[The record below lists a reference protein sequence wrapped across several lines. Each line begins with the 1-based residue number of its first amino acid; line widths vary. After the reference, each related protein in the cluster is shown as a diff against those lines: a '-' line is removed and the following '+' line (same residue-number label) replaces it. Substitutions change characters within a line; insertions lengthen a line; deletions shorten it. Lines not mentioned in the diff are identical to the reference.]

1 MITAVLGVSVPLA
14 PGQEEHGHG
23 AGVCLM
29 DGSGDF
35 ANIRENMVIYL
46 QNYIEETSSFTS
58 TNVKLR
64 ILYRFDI
71 HLTVT

>member
-1 MITAVLGVSVPLA
+1 
-14 PGQEEHGHG
+14 
-23 AGVCLM
+23 M

-46 QNYIEETSSFTS
+46 QNYIEETTSFTS

-64 ILYRFDI
+64 FFFRFDI
-71 HLTVT
+71 HLTNCHMKFT